1 MFFVKFIT
9 QLSSSLQNIILVLP
23 SSLFL
28 GLASL
33 FDKILEV
40 VVSLVRV

>member
-1 MFFVKFIT
+1 MFSVKFVI
-9 QLSSSLQNIILVLP
+9 QLSSSLQNIILVLS
-23 SSLFL
+23 SSLFP

-40 VVSLVRV
+40 VVSPVRV